1 MAVEDKS
8 SEHGLRLTIEDY
20 PYANDGL
27 LIWDSIKQ
35 WVTEYVNHYY
45 SNSSEVESD
54 EELQAWWTEIRTV
67 GHADKKDSPGWPD
80 LKTREDLIDIVTNI
94 AWTASGHHA
103 AVNFGQYAYAGY
115 FPNRP
120 TITRTNM
127 PSEEKLDKPEV
138 WKAFKEHPEDTLLK
152 CFPTQFQAAKTV
164 AVLDVLSTHSPD
176 EEYLGQK
183 METAWGADP
192 VIVNAFNRFKGRM
205 EEIEHIIDKK
215 NADEDLRNRHGAGI
229 LAYELLKP
237 FSGPG
242 VTNKG
247 IPYSISI

>member
-1 MAVEDKS
+1 MAIEDKN
-8 SEHGLRLTIEDY
+8 SEHGLQLTIEDY

-27 LIWDSIKQ
+27 LIWDAIKK

-45 SNSSEVESD
+45 SSSAEVEGD

-67 GHADKKDSPGWPD
+67 GHGDKKDAPGWPD
-80 LKTREDLIDIVTNI
+80 LKTRQSLIDTVTNM
-94 AWTASGHHA
+94 AWMASGHHA

-120 TITRTNM
+120 SNARTKM
-127 PSEEKLDKPEV
+127 PTEDKDPNV
-138 WKAFKEHPEDTLLK
+138 WKAFKENPEDTLLK
-152 CFPTQFQAAKTV
+152 CFPTQFQAGLAI
-164 AVLDVLSTHSPD
+164 AILDVLSTHSPD
-176 EEYLGQK
+176 EEYLGK
-183 METAWGADP
+183 EIETAWRSDP
-192 VIVNAFNRFKGRM
+192 VIVEAFNRFKGRM
-205 EEIEHIIDKK
+205 EEIERIIDEK
-215 NADEDLRNRHGAGI
+215 NANEDLRNRHGAGI